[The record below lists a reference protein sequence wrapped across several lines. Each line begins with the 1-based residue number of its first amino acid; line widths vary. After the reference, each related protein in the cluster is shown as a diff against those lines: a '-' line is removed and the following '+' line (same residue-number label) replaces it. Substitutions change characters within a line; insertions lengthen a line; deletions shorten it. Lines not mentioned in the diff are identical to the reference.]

1 MQAADARILDEA
13 ARWLARRHASDF
25 SAAEQAELA
34 RWRSQSSRHEQ
45 IWQCAEQLKG
55 RFNTVP
61 AAVGMATL
69 NRARPSAA
77 RRQLLGS
84 AVLALA
90 TPALGWL
97 AWRHLPWQDWTAD
110 YRTARGERRA
120 VTLAVR

>member
-25 SAAEQAELA
+25 SAAELAQLA

-77 RRQLLGS
+77 RR
-84 AVLALA
+84 
-90 TPALGWL
+90 
-97 AWRHLPWQDWTAD
+97 
-110 YRTARGERRA
+110 RTRSSGRS
-120 VTLAVR
+120 T